1 MGTISIPHS
10 LQVGAPS
17 CALLGLVATAAA
29 GGEASAETITGTY
42 DTHEYFEEKREALE
56 AWALRVAAIVEPK
69 PDNVIELL
77 RARQ

>member
-1 MGTISIPHS
+1 MSALRIPHN
-10 LQVGAPS
+10 
-17 CALLGLVATAAA
+17 VA
-29 GGEASAETITGTY
+29 EAVLAHRPPGITGTY